1 MAKVTHGLQFNDKSV
16 SFIKKKKKTNN
27 YFATCMSYTICFFNE
42 LIIYVVHVGGWATAP
57 GGPYSWGYCFVR
69 EVSGGL
75 YCEWNPNYPCASG
88 QEYYGRGP
96 IQLSWLVHHLIIQSL
111 MI

>member
-1 MAKVTHGLQFNDKSV
+1 MDYNLTIKVYHLL
-16 SFIKKKKKTNN
+16 KKKKKTNN

-42 LIIYVVHVGGWATAP
+42 LKIYVVHVGGWATAP

-96 IQLSWLVHHLIIQSL
+96 IQLSWLVHDLIIQV
-111 MI
+111 

>member
-1 MAKVTHGLQFNDKSV
+1 MDYNLTIKVYHLL
-16 SFIKKKKKTNN
+16 KKKKKTNN

-75 YCEWNPNYPCASG
+75 YCAWNPNYPCASG

-96 IQLSWLVHHLIIQSL
+96 IQLSWLVHDLIIQSL

>member
-1 MAKVTHGLQFNDKSV
+1 MDYNLK
-16 SFIKKKKKTNN
+16 IKCIIKKKKTNDD
-27 YFATCMSYTICFFNE
+27 FATCMSYTICFFNE

-75 YCEWNPNYPCASG
+75 YCAWNPNYPCASG

-96 IQLSWLVHHLIIQSL
+96 IQLSWLVHDLIIQSL

>member
-1 MAKVTHGLQFNDKSV
+1 MDYNLK
-16 SFIKKKKKTNN
+16 IKCIIKKKKTNN
-27 YFATCMSYTICFFNE
+27 DFATCMSYTICFFNE
-42 LIIYVVHVGGWATAP
+42 LIIYVVHVGGWETAP

-69 EVSGGL
+69 EINGGQ
-75 YCEWNPNYPCASG
+75 YCEPNPNYPCAPG

-96 IQLSWLVHHLIIQSL
+96 IQLTWLVHDLIIQSL

>member
-1 MAKVTHGLQFNDKSV
+1 MDYNLKIKVYYL
-16 SFIKKKKKTNN
+16 KKKKKTNN
-27 YFATCMSYTICFFNE
+27 DFATCMSYTICFFNE

-75 YCEWNPNYPCASG
+75 YCAWNPNYPCASG

-96 IQLSWLVHHLIIQSL
+96 IQLSWLVHDLIIQSL

>member
-1 MAKVTHGLQFNDKSV
+1 MYSMAKVTHGLQFNDKSV

-75 YCEWNPNYPCASG
+75 YCAWNPNYPCASG

-96 IQLSWLVHHLIIQSL
+96 IQLS
-111 MI
+111 